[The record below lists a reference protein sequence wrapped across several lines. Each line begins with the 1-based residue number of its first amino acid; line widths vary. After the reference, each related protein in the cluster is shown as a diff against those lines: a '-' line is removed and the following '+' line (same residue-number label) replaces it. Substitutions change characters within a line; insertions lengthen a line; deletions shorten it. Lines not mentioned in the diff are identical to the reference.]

1 MCPKTSPDITQTLRR
16 LDDLYAFLSFF
27 LFFSFYISLNYG
39 ENNDP

>member
-27 LFFSFYISLNYG
+27 FFSFYISLNYG